1 MPESTFTIPGRRVKV
16 SRLSKDITLGPVSLR
31 VAERARTATWLE
43 RVLGLTSLGQDRWG
57 GPTGMPLVAARE
69 VPGARRVPP
78 AGRLGLY
85 HYALRLPSRADLGQL
100 LLHLE
105 SLGERWAASDHLFSE
120 ALYLTDPDGIT
131 VEVYADR
138 PRDQWVWRG
147 SDLVGAIDPLDTAA
161 VVAAAA
167 GGTWRGFPAGGIM
180 GHLHFYVGDLH
191 EASRFYVDALGF
203 DVSTRLF
210 PGALF
215 IAAGGYHHHLGLNVW
230 AAHQPV
236 AGPLDAGLDEWT
248 LVLPLSR
255 DADELVVR
263 ANRAEVPV
271 EREDGAWIAVDRW
284 NLRVRIVTE
293 NR

>member
-1 MPESTFTIPGRRVKV
+1 M
-16 SRLSKDITLGPVSLR
+16 SRLSKDIALGPVILR

-57 GPTGMPLVAARE
+57 DPEGAPLVVLRE

-85 HYALRLPSRADLGQL
+85 HYALRLPSRADLGRL

-105 SLGERWAASDHLFSE
+105 SLGEPWAASDHLFSE

-147 SDLVGAIDPLDTAA
+147 RDLVGAIDPLDTAG

-167 GGTWRGFPAGGIM
+167 GGTWRGLPAGGDM
-180 GHLHFYVGDLH
+180 GHLHFYVGDLR
-191 EASRFYVDALGF
+191 EAERFYVEALGF
-203 DVSTRLF
+203 DVSTRMF

-236 AGPLDAGLDEWT
+236 AGPEDAGLDEWT
-248 LVLPLSR
+248 LDIPSSR
-255 DADELVVR
+255 DAEELVER
-263 ANRAEVPV
+263 AGRAGVIV
-271 EREDGAWIAVDRW
+271 EREGGALIAVDRW
-284 NLRVRIVTE
+284 NLRVRIVTG